1 MKKFAYMLAALSLCA
16 VSFVACDDDKDNN
29 DPDRIHDYEC
39 SSDADCKDNA
49 NGKTECSGNVC
60 VSPIADKDD
69 CNSNDDCINNENGKV
84 ECNSSK
90 KCDFPSDPSDEDA
103 CDAANYVPQ
112 CENGDAWV
120 CKESKRVKEA
130 CGEGKE
136 CKEGQGC
143 VEIAQDGECFE
154 DKDCASKGENY
165 FCNDSHMCE
174 EKSAEAKDPCAGV
187 ECAAGSCDRGI
198 CVTDEMK
205 ALKVG
210 DPCDPESFQSFCNG
224 DKTMECNGNIVS
236 DDCSDNL
243 GKCTVVEN
251 IGKKFATC
259 SGNEDMLARC
269 AANESSASPKPTI
282 DLCFGSQDWAA
293 VIICTTDVAGNPSIY
308 AKGLALDCEGKACNY
323 GDGDAPV
330 CAE

>member
-60 VSPIADKDD
+60 VSPVADKDD
-69 CNSNDDCINNENGKV
+69 CNSNDDCINNANGKV

-103 CDAANYVPQ
+103 CDASNYVPQ
-112 CENGDAWV
+112 CDNGDAWV
-120 CKESKRVKEA
+120 CKDSKRVKEA

-143 VEIAQDGECFE
+143 VEKHDEDLC
-154 DKDCASKGENY
+154 DKDEDCKDKGENY
-165 FCNDSHMCE
+165 FCNNSHICE

-187 ECAAGSCDRGI
+187 ECAAGTCERGI

-205 ALKVG
+205 ALNEG
-210 DPCDPESFQSFCNG
+210 DHCDPASFQSFCNG
-224 DKTMECNGNIVS
+224 DKTMECTNDGQIVS
-236 DDCSDNL
+236 DDCAADNI
-243 GKCTVVEN
+243 GKCTAVESF
-251 IGKKFATC
+251 GKRFATC
-259 SGNEDMLARC
+259 SGNADMLARC
-269 AANESSASPKPTI
+269 ADKDTVN
-282 DLCFGSQDWAA
+282 LCYGNQDW
-293 VIICTTDVAGNPSIY
+293 ISKTICTVDVAGNPSIFVN
-308 AKGLALDCEGKACNY
+308 GLAADCTDESKACDY
-323 GDGDAPV
+323 DGDEAI
-330 CAE
+330 CK